1 MTSSVLLFIQQVKIN
16 PVVGEHRQKVLLVG
30 CQGNVSHDTTLWQVA
45 LPVRSLNLKW
55 VSVMAVSHSN
65 SLQVNP
71 AREEPYRD
79 IDHSEVG
86 SLNSRLPSAKSV
98 RSAGESGGKIP
109 FIILVST
116 ISHRHNCTKLWLNNN
131 YAHCRLRQRYRQLF
145 TGSNKQR

>member
-1 MTSSVLLFIQQVKIN
+1 
-16 PVVGEHRQKVLLVG
+16 
-30 CQGNVSHDTTLWQVA
+30 
-45 LPVRSLNLKW
+45 
-55 VSVMAVSHSN
+55 MAVSHSN

-86 SLNSRLPSAKSV
+86 SLNSRLPSARSV

-116 ISHRHNCTKLWLNNN
+116 ISHRHNCTKLWLKQQLCALQATAAIPAVV
-131 YAHCRLRQRYRQLF
+131 YRIEQAAITLSHPTPHQCGPHCPPPGRTCLQSNLSALTQTSPYQHIPAQYKTCRAYRIL
-145 TGSNKQR
+145 SK